1 MGIVW
6 RSCGGSHIQAGW
18 DPAPGVGGALQTG
31 AVRSRPV
38 ILHLDLDA
46 FFTAVEQLHKPS
58 LRGKPVV
65 VGGVGGR
72 GVVSTASYEARAFGV
87 HSAMPTAEARRRCPN
102 AAYLAPRF
110 EAYRD
115 ASVRVMDLT
124 RALTPLVEQVSIDEA
139 YLDLAPSHP
148 DATVESVT
156 ALVEDLRARI
166 HAATGLTA
174 SVGAG
179 TSKLVA
185 KIHSDLAKPDG
196 LLVVPPGEEA
206 ERLAPMSVRAV
217 PGVGPATAARLA
229 AHGVSTV
236 GRLAALE
243 LDEAVALLGKAHGTQ
258 LHAFARGIDDREVVT
273 ERAAKSV
280 SAETT
285 FPSDVTDRV
294 TLGRHVRDLTTR
306 VGARLRD
313 DGLSGRT
320 VVLKVRRHDFS
331 TLTRSTTLD
340 QPTDDDAVVVRHAER
355 LLGGLDVSNGLRLIG
370 VGVSGLSLY
379 TQPDLLDG
387 LLDEPLPAVHTA
399 ADDFDRPDAGGS
411 TEAPPTDDVEVVDA
425 PEPAPGRP
433 SWRPG
438 QDVEHAEHGRGWVQ
452 GSGVGR
458 VTVRFEGPDT
468 EVGRI
473 RTFADDD
480 AALTPADPPKWHGVA
495 AQGSGLLP

>member
-1 MGIVW
+1 M
-6 RSCGGSHIQAGW
+6 RSA
-18 DPAPGVGGALQTG
+18 
-31 AVRSRPV
+31 PV

-72 GVVSTASYEARAFGV
+72 GVVATASYEARVFGIR
-87 HSAMPTAEARRRCPN
+87 SAMPTAEARRRCPN
-102 AAYLAPRF
+102 AAYLYPRF
-110 EAYRD
+110 PAYRD
-115 ASVRVMDLT
+115 CSLAVMALVREV
-124 RALTPLVEQVSIDEA
+124 TPLVEQVSIDEA
-139 YLDLAPSHP
+139 YLDLTPTHP
-148 DATVESVT
+148 GAGADEVAAVAEG
-156 ALVEDLRARI
+156 LRARI
-166 HAATGLTA
+166 RATTGLTA
-174 SVGAG
+174 SIGAG

-196 LLVVPPGEEA
+196 LALVPAGEEA
-206 ERLAPMSVRAV
+206 ARLAPMSVRAI

-229 AHGVSTV
+229 VHGVGTV
-236 GRLAALE
+236 GRLAE
-243 LDEAVALLGKAHGTQ
+243 LGADEAVRLLGRAHGTQ
-258 LHAFARGIDDREVVT
+258 LHAFALGLDEREVVT

-285 FPSDVTDRV
+285 FDVDVTDRV
-294 TLGRHVRDLTTR
+294 RLGRHLRELAER
-306 VGARLRD
+306 VGERLRK

-340 QPTDDDAVVVRHAER
+340 QPTDDVALVVQHAGR
-355 LLGGLDVSNGLRLIG
+355 LLAGLDVADGLRLLG

-387 LLDEPLPAVHTA
+387 LLDAPEPPVRA
-399 ADDFDRPDAGGS
+399 AAGDEGGEEFVRPDAGGGAAS
-411 TEAPPTDDVEVVDA
+411 QIAGEAEPEVTLA
-425 PEPAPGRP
+425 EGPAPAGTP
-433 SWRPG
+433 TWRAG
-438 QDVEHAEHGRGWVQ
+438 QDVTHAEHGAGWVQ

-458 VTVRFEGPDT
+458 VTVRFEGPHT

-473 RTFADDD
+473 RTFAADDP
-480 AALTPADPPKWHGVA
+480 ALAPAEPPVWH
-495 AQGSGLLP
+495 AQAEAEAGPG

>member
-1 MGIVW
+1 
-6 RSCGGSHIQAGW
+6 
-18 DPAPGVGGALQTG
+18 
-31 AVRSRPV
+31 VRSRPV

-115 ASVRVMDLT
+115 ASVRVMDLVRT
-124 RALTPLVEQVSIDEA
+124 LTPLVEQVSIDEA
-139 YLDLAPSHP
+139 YLDLTPSHP

-258 LHAFARGIDDREVVT
+258 LHAFARGLDDREVVT

-387 LLDEPLPAVHTA
+387 LLDDLLDAPVTRGRPTGE
-399 ADDFDRPDAGGS
+399 DFDRPDAGGS
-411 TEAPPTDDVEVVDA
+411 PEPEPAEVVEVVDL

-433 SWRPG
+433 TWRPG
-438 QDVEHAEHGRGWVQ
+438 QDVEHREHGRGWVQ

-468 EVGRI
+468 PVGRI

-480 AALTPADPPKWHGVA
+480 PDLAATDPPVWHGDA
-495 AQGSGLLP
+495 GDDDADGDGDGTPQAG

>member
-1 MGIVW
+1 M
-6 RSCGGSHIQAGW
+6 RA
-18 DPAPGVGGALQTG
+18 
-31 AVRSRPV
+31 RPV

-72 GVVSTASYEARAFGV
+72 GVVSTASYEARVFGV
-87 HSAMPTAEARRRCPN
+87 RSAMPTAEARRRCPH

-115 ASVRVMDLT
+115 ASHVVMDLA
-124 RALTPLVEQVSIDEA
+124 REVTPLLEQVSIDEA
-139 YLDLAPSHP
+139 YLDLTPTLADGGVGTA
-148 DATVESVT
+148 DAVDAVT
-156 ALVEDLRARI
+156 AVAEGLRARI
-166 HAATGLTA
+166 VAATGLTA
-174 SVGAG
+174 SVGAA
-179 TSKLVA
+179 TSKLLA

-196 LLVVPPGEEA
+196 LVVVPPGEEA
-206 ERLAPMSVRAV
+206 ATLAPMPVRAV
-217 PGVGPATAARLA
+217 PGVGPATAARLS
-229 AHGVSTV
+229 AHGVTTV

-243 LDEAVALLGKAHGTQ
+243 LDEAVALLGTAHGTQ
-258 LHAFARGIDDREVVT
+258 LHAFAHGVDDREVVT

-294 TLGRHVRDLTTR
+294 RLGSVLRDLAGR
-306 VGARLRD
+306 VGDRLRA

-320 VVLKVRRHDFS
+320 IVLKARRHDFS

-340 QPTDDDAVVVRHAER
+340 QPTDEDAVVVRHAER
-355 LLGGLDVSNGLRLIG
+355 LLGGLDVSDGLRLLG

-379 TQPDLLDG
+379 VQPDLLDG
-387 LLDEPLPAVHTA
+387 LLDDAPPPVRESDDD
-399 ADDFDRPDAGGS
+399 DDFVRPDAGGS
-411 TEAPPTDDVEVVDA
+411 TAADRGPVPVVAEPVPPA
-425 PEPAPGRP
+425 AP

-438 QDVEHAEHGRGWVQ
+438 QDVEHAEHGAGWVQ

-458 VTVRFEGPDT
+458 VTVRFEGPNT
-468 EVGRI
+468 PVGRV
-473 RTFADDD
+473 RTFATDDPD
-480 AALTPADPPKWHGVA
+480 LVPAAPPVWHPDDG
-495 AQGSGLLP
+495 

>member
-1 MGIVW
+1 MHPPAEGAH
-6 RSCGGSHIQAGW
+6 RRPTGGV
-18 DPAPGVGGALQTG
+18 GVGGALQTG

-115 ASVRVMDLT
+115 ASLRVMDLT

-139 YLDLAPSHP
+139 YLDLTPSHP

-156 ALVEDLRARI
+156 GLVEDLRARI
-166 HAATGLTA
+166 QAATGLTA

-258 LHAFARGIDDREVVT
+258 LHAFARGVDDREVVT

-285 FPSDVTDRV
+285 FPTDVTDRV

-387 LLDEPLPAVHTA
+387 LLDEPVTPVRTTSE
-399 ADDFDRPDAGGS
+399 DFDRPDAGGS
-411 TEAPPTDDVEVVDA
+411 PEALPTEDVEVVDTS
-425 PEPAPGRP
+425 EPAPGRP

-438 QDVEHAEHGRGWVQ
+438 QDVEHAEHGPGWVQ

-458 VTVRFEGPDT
+458 VTVRFEGPGT

-480 AALTPADPPKWHGVA
+480 AALTPADPPVWHGEV

>member
-1 MGIVW
+1 M
-6 RSCGGSHIQAGW
+6 
-18 DPAPGVGGALQTG
+18 
-31 AVRSRPV
+31 RSRPV

-87 HSAMPTAEARRRCPN
+87 RSAMPTAEARRRCPN

-110 EAYRD
+110 EAYREC
-115 ASVRVMDLT
+115 SLRVMDLA
-124 RALTPLVEQVSIDEA
+124 RGVTPLVEQVSIDEA
-139 YLDLAPSHP
+139 YLDLTPVDSP
-148 DATVESVT
+148 LDVDDVT
-156 ALVEDLRARI
+156 ALAEDLRARI
-166 HAATGLTA
+166 RAATGLTV
-174 SVGAG
+174 SVGGG

-206 ERLAPMSVRAV
+206 ARLAPMSVRAI

-229 AHGVSTV
+229 ANGVATV

-243 LDEAVALLGKAHGTQ
+243 LDDAVALLGSAHGRQ
-258 LHAFARGIDDREVVT
+258 LHAFAHGVDDREVVL

-285 FPSDVTDRV
+285 FDVDVTDRV
-294 TLGRHVRDLTTR
+294 RLGRHLRELGAR
-306 VGARLRD
+306 VGGRLRA

-331 TLTRSTTLD
+331 TLTRSVTLD
-340 QPTDDDAVVVRHAER
+340 QPTDDDAAVVRHAER
-355 LLGGLDVSNGLRLIG
+355 LLGGVDVGDGLRLVG
-370 VGVSGLSLY
+370 VGVAGLSLY

-387 LLDEPLPAVHTA
+387 LLDEDEPEEDEMPEAVG
-399 ADDFDRPDAGGS
+399 ADIPG
-411 TEAPPTDDVEVVDA
+411 
-425 PEPAPGRP
+425 PAPDPTPSRP
-433 SWRPG
+433 TWRPG
-438 QDVEHAEHGRGWVQ
+438 QDVEHVEHGPGWVQ

-458 VTVRFEGPDT
+458 VTVRFEGPHT
-468 EVGRI
+468 EVGRV

-480 AALTPADPPKWHGVA
+480 PDLTPAPPPVWEPG
-495 AQGSGLLP
+495 G

>member
-1 MGIVW
+1 M
-6 RSCGGSHIQAGW
+6 RA
-18 DPAPGVGGALQTG
+18 
-31 AVRSRPV
+31 RPV

-72 GVVSTASYEARAFGV
+72 GVVATASYEARVFGV

-102 AAYLAPRF
+102 AAYLGPRF

-115 ASVRVMDLT
+115 CSVRVMDLA
-124 RALTPLVEQVSIDEA
+124 REVTPLLEQVSIDEA
-139 YLDLAPSHP
+139 YLDLGPTHP
-148 DATVESVT
+148 DADLATVTDLAEG
-156 ALVEDLRARI
+156 LRARVRE
-166 HAATGLTA
+166 ATGLTV
-174 SVGAG
+174 SIGAG

-196 LLVVPPGEEA
+196 LIVVPAGEEA
-206 ERLAPMSVRAV
+206 ERLAPMTVRAI

-229 AHGVSTV
+229 ANGVTTV
-236 GRLAALE
+236 GRLAALG
-243 LDEAVALLGKAHGTQ
+243 LDEAVALLGRAHGTQ
-258 LHAFARGIDDREVVT
+258 LHAFARGLDDREVVT

-285 FPSDVTDRV
+285 FDVDVTDRV
-294 TLGRHVRDLTTR
+294 RLGRHLRELADR
-306 VGARLRD
+306 VGTRLRQ

-340 QPTDDDAVVVRHAER
+340 QPTDDEATVVRHAER
-355 LLGGLDVSNGLRLIG
+355 LLGGIDVADGLRLIG

-387 LLDEPLPAVHTA
+387 LLDAPDRPRPVLPSSEA
-399 ADDFDRPDAGGS
+399 FERPDAGGGEPQAEPEIRQQPEPVLS
-411 TEAPPTDDVEVVDA
+411 PDA
-425 PEPAPGRP
+425 PH
-433 SWRPG
+433 WRPG

-458 VTVRFEGPDT
+458 VTVRFEGPHT
-468 EVGRI
+468 EVGRV
-473 RTFADDD
+473 RTFATDDPAL
-480 AALTPADPPKWHGVA
+480 AAAPPPTWVPGGA
-495 AQGSGLLP
+495 PDGA

>member
-1 MGIVW
+1 M
-6 RSCGGSHIQAGW
+6 
-18 DPAPGVGGALQTG
+18 
-31 AVRSRPV
+31 RSRPV

-72 GVVSTASYEARAFGV
+72 GVVSTASYEARAFGLR
-87 HSAMPTAEARRRCPN
+87 SAMPTAEARRRCPH

-115 ASVRVMDLT
+115 ASARVMEIVRDLS
-124 RALTPLVEQVSIDEA
+124 PLVEQVSIDEA
-139 YLDLAPSHP
+139 YLDLTPTLP
-148 DATVESVT
+148 DADVDTVT

-166 HAATGLTA
+166 RARTGLTA

-196 LLVVPPGEEA
+196 SLVVPPGEEA
-206 ERLAPMSVRAV
+206 QRLAPMSVRAI
-217 PGVGPATAARLA
+217 PGVGPATAARLSA
-229 AHGVSTV
+229 RGVATV
-236 GRLAALE
+236 GRLAELT
-243 LDEAVALLGKAHGTQ
+243 LDEAVSLLGTAHGTQ
-258 LHAFARGIDDREVVT
+258 LHAFAHGIDPREVVV

-285 FPSDVTDRV
+285 FDVDVTDRV
-294 TLGRHVRDLTTR
+294 RLGRHLRELAER
-306 VGARLRD
+306 VGQRLRK

-320 VVLKVRRHDFS
+320 VVLKARRHDFS
-331 TLTRSTTLD
+331 TLTRSVTLD
-340 QPTDDDAVVVRHAER
+340 QPTDDDAAVVRQAER
-355 LLGGLDVSNGLRLIG
+355 LLAALDVTDGLRLLG

-387 LLDEPLPAVHTA
+387 LLDDVVPDRPVVGSGGDE
-399 ADDFDRPDAGGS
+399 DDDEAFVRPDAGGGS
-411 TEAPPTDDVEVVDA
+411 AADGPVVADPVESPDGVVPTAPDRPT
-425 PEPAPGRP
+425 
-433 SWRPG
+433 WRPG
-438 QDVEHAEHGRGWVQ
+438 QDVEHAEHGAGWVQ

-458 VTVRFEGPDT
+458 VTVRFEGPHT
-468 EVGRI
+468 PVGRV

-480 AALTPADPPKWHGVA
+480 PDLSPAPPPRWEPEDG
-495 AQGSGLLP
+495 

>member
-1 MGIVW
+1 M
-6 RSCGGSHIQAGW
+6 
-18 DPAPGVGGALQTG
+18 
-31 AVRSRPV
+31 RSRPV

-72 GVVSTASYEARAFGV
+72 GVVSTASYEARVFGV
-87 HSAMPTAEARRRCPN
+87 HSAMPTAEARRRCPH

-115 ASVRVMDLT
+115 ASVRVMDLA

-139 YLDLAPSHP
+139 YLDLTPSHP

-156 ALVEDLRARI
+156 AVVEDLRARI

-196 LLVVPPGEEA
+196 SLVVPPGEEA

-243 LDEAVALLGKAHGTQ
+243 LDEAVALLGRAHGTQ
-258 LHAFARGIDDREVVT
+258 LHAFARGVDDREVVT

-285 FPSDVTDRV
+285 FPADVTDRV

-387 LLDEPLPAVHTA
+387 LLDGLLDEPVTPVRTT
-399 ADDFDRPDAGGS
+399 ADDFDRPDAGGT
-411 TEAPPTDDVEVVDA
+411 TEPSPAPDVEVVEA
-425 PEPAPGRP
+425 PDPAPGRP
-433 SWRPG
+433 AWRPG

-468 EVGRI
+468 GVGRI
-473 RTFADDD
+473 RTLAADDPD
-480 AALTPADPPKWHGVA
+480 LSPADPPVWHG
-495 AQGSGLLP
+495 G

>member
-1 MGIVW
+1 M
-6 RSCGGSHIQAGW
+6 
-18 DPAPGVGGALQTG
+18 
-31 AVRSRPV
+31 RSRPV

-87 HSAMPTAEARRRCPN
+87 HSAMPTAEARRRCPH
-102 AAYLAPRF
+102 AAYLSPRF

-115 ASVRVMDLT
+115 ASVRVMDLA
-124 RALTPLVEQVSIDEA
+124 RAVTPLLEQVSIDEA
-139 YLDLAPSHP
+139 YLDLTPAHP

-156 ALVEDLRARI
+156 ALVEDLRAGI

-196 LLVVPPGEEA
+196 LLVVPPGTEA
-206 ERLAPMSVRAV
+206 ERLAPMSVRAI
-217 PGVGPATAARLA
+217 PGVGPATAARLT
-229 AHGVSTV
+229 AHGVGTV
-236 GRLAALE
+236 GRLAALD
-243 LDEAVALLGKAHGTQ
+243 LGEAVALLGKAHGTQ
-258 LHAFARGIDDREVVT
+258 LHAFAHGVDDREVVT

-285 FPSDVTDRV
+285 FPTDVTDRV
-294 TLGRHVRDLTTR
+294 TLGRHVRELTAR
-306 VGARLRD
+306 VGRRLRA

-340 QPTDDDAVVVRHAER
+340 QPTDDDAAVVRHAER
-355 LLGGLDVSNGLRLIG
+355 LLAGLDVSNGLRLIG

-387 LLDEPLPAVHTA
+387 LLDETLAPVRTTA
-399 ADDFDRPDAGGS
+399 EDFDRPDAGGADDPDPS
-411 TEAPPTDDVEVVDA
+411 PDVELVDTSGPPT
-425 PEPAPGRP
+425 GRP
-433 SWRPG
+433 TWRPG
-438 QDVEHAEHGRGWVQ
+438 QDVQHAEHGRGWVQ

-458 VTVRFEGPDT
+458 VTVRFEGPGT
-468 EVGRI
+468 PVGRV

-480 AALTPADPPKWHGVA
+480 PDLVATDPPRWP
-495 AQGSGLLP
+495 AQDDHITDDY

>member
-1 MGIVW
+1 M
-6 RSCGGSHIQAGW
+6 RA
-18 DPAPGVGGALQTG
+18 
-31 AVRSRPV
+31 RPV

-72 GVVSTASYEARAFGV
+72 GVVSTASYEARVFGV
-87 HSAMPTAEARRRCPN
+87 HSAMPTAEARRRCPH

-115 ASVRVMDLT
+115 CSVRVMELA
-124 RALTPLVEQVSIDEA
+124 RALTPLIEQVSIDEA
-139 YLDLAPSHP
+139 YLDLAPTHP
-148 DATVESVT
+148 DADVAVVTTVAE
-156 ALVEDLRARI
+156 ELRAAI
-166 HAATGLTA
+166 EAATGLTA

-258 LHAFARGIDDREVVT
+258 LHAFARGVDDREVVT

-285 FPSDVTDRV
+285 FDVDVTDRV
-294 TLGRHVRDLTTR
+294 RLGEHVRRLTAR
-306 VGARLRD
+306 VGERLRA

-331 TLTRSTTLD
+331 TQTRSTTLD
-340 QPTDDDAVVVRHAER
+340 QPTDADAVVVRHAER
-355 LLGGLDVSNGLRLIG
+355 LLAGLDVADGLRLIG

-387 LLDEPLPAVHTA
+387 LLDEVAPPVRRGAPTEDEEFV
-399 ADDFDRPDAGGS
+399 RPDAGG
-411 TEAPPTDDVEVVDA
+411 EVVDDPVERA
-425 PEPAPGRP
+425 PAPSPSAPARP
-433 SWRPG
+433 VWRPG
-438 QDVEHAEHGRGWVQ
+438 QDVEHAEHGPGWVQ

-458 VTVRFEGPDT
+458 VTVRFEGPHT
-468 EVGRI
+468 GVGRI
-473 RTFADDD
+473 RTFAADDP
-480 AALTPADPPKWHGVA
+480 ALAPADPPRWDPEA
-495 AQGSGLLP
+495 DD

>member
-1 MGIVW
+1 M
-6 RSCGGSHIQAGW
+6 RA
-18 DPAPGVGGALQTG
+18 
-31 AVRSRPV
+31 RPV

-72 GVVSTASYEARAFGV
+72 GVVSTASYEARVFGV
-87 HSAMPTAEARRRCPN
+87 HSAMPTADARRRCPN

-115 ASVRVMDLT
+115 CSVQVMELA
-124 RALTPLVEQVSIDEA
+124 REVTPLLEQVSIDEA
-139 YLDLAPSHP
+139 YLDLTPTHP

-156 ALVEDLRARI
+156 EVAEELRARI
-166 HAATGLTA
+166 RAATGLTA
-174 SVGAG
+174 SIGAG

-196 LLVVPPGEEA
+196 LALVPPGEEA
-206 ERLAPMSVRAV
+206 ERLAPMSVRAI
-217 PGVGPATAARLA
+217 PGVGPATAARLS
-229 AHGVSTV
+229 AHGVTTV
-236 GRLAALE
+236 GRLASLD

-258 LHAFARGIDDREVVT
+258 LHAFSRGVDDREVVT

-285 FPSDVTDRV
+285 FDVDVTDRV
-294 TLGRHVRDLTTR
+294 RLARHLRELAER
-306 VGARLRD
+306 VGTRLRK

-340 QPTDDDAVVVRHAER
+340 QPTDEDAAVVRHAER
-355 LLGGLDVSNGLRLIG
+355 LLGGLDVSDGLRLLG

-387 LLDEPLPAVHTA
+387 LLDDALPPVRSA
-399 ADDFDRPDAGGS
+399 AEEFDRPDAGGS
-411 TEAPPTDDVEVVDA
+411 SVADSPAVADDGDTPGPAAEAS
-425 PEPAPGRP
+425 PGP
-433 SWRPG
+433 VAWRPG
-438 QDVEHAEHGRGWVQ
+438 QDVEHTEHGRGWVQ

-473 RTFADDD
+473 RTFAAEDPALVPTTPPVWHPTPPGGGDNGARDPRRAD
-480 AALTPADPPKWHGVA
+480 ARGR
-495 AQGSGLLP
+495 

>member
-1 MGIVW
+1 M
-6 RSCGGSHIQAGW
+6 
-18 DPAPGVGGALQTG
+18 
-31 AVRSRPV
+31 RSRPV

-72 GVVSTASYEARAFGV
+72 GVVSTASYEARAFGIR
-87 HSAMPTAEARRRCPN
+87 SAMPTSEARRRCPN
-102 AAYLAPRF
+102 AAFLSPRF

-115 ASVRVMDLT
+115 ASATVMALVRE
-124 RALTPLVEQVSIDEA
+124 LTPLVEQVSIDEA
-139 YLDLAPSHP
+139 YLDLTPEHP
-148 DATVESVT
+148 RADVELVT
-156 ALVEDLRARI
+156 ALAEGLRARI
-166 HAATGLTA
+166 RERTGLTA

-206 ERLAPMSVRAV
+206 ERLAPMAVRAV
-217 PGVGPATAARLA
+217 PGVGPATAARLT
-229 AHGVSTV
+229 AHGIATV
-236 GRLAALE
+236 GRLAALD

-258 LHAFARGIDDREVVT
+258 LHAFAHGVDDREVVT

-285 FPSDVTDRV
+285 FETDVTDRV
-294 TLGRHVRDLTTR
+294 RLGEHVRRLTAR
-306 VGARLRD
+306 VAERMRE

-340 QPTDDDAVVVRHAER
+340 QPTDEEPVVVRHAQR
-355 LLGGLDVSNGLRLIG
+355 LLAGLDVSDGLRLIG

-379 TQPDLLDG
+379 TQPDLLGD
-387 LLDEPLPAVHTA
+387 LLDDAPLPPVRG
-399 ADDFDRPDAGGS
+399 DRPDFDRPDAGG
-411 TEAPPTDDVEVVDA
+411 PPPPDPSPTVVPEA
-425 PEPAPGRP
+425 PEPTPARPG
-433 SWRPG
+433 WRPG
-438 QDVEHAEHGRGWVQ
+438 QDVEHTEHGRGWVQ

-458 VTVRFEGPDT
+458 VTVRFEGPHT
-468 EVGRI
+468 EVGRV
-473 RTFADDD
+473 RTFAVDDPDLVVVPPPVWQAEGPGSAGDDVVDDD
-480 AALTPADPPKWHGVA
+480 VDG
-495 AQGSGLLP
+495 

>member
-1 MGIVW
+1 M
-6 RSCGGSHIQAGW
+6 RA
-18 DPAPGVGGALQTG
+18 
-31 AVRSRPV
+31 RPV

-72 GVVSTASYEARAFGV
+72 GVVSTASYEARVFGV
-87 HSAMPTAEARRRCPN
+87 RSAMPTADARRRCPN

-115 ASVRVMDLT
+115 CSLRVMELA
-124 RALTPLVEQVSIDEA
+124 REVTPLLEQVSIDEA
-139 YLDLAPSHP
+139 YLDLTPTHP

-156 ALVEDLRARI
+156 EAAEGLRARI
-166 HAATGLTA
+166 RAATGLTA
-174 SVGAG
+174 SIGAG
-179 TSKLVA
+179 TSKLIA

-196 LLVVPPGEEA
+196 LALVPPGEEA
-206 ERLAPMSVRAV
+206 ERLAPMSVRAI
-217 PGVGPATAARLA
+217 PGVGPATAARLS
-229 AHGVSTV
+229 AHGVGTV
-236 GRLAALE
+236 GQLAALE

-258 LHAFARGIDDREVVT
+258 LHAFAHGVDAREVVT

-285 FPSDVTDRV
+285 FDVDVTDRV
-294 TLGRHVRDLTTR
+294 RLVRHLRELAER
-306 VGARLRD
+306 VGTRLRK

-340 QPTDDDAVVVRHAER
+340 QPTDEDAAVVRHAER
-355 LLGGLDVSNGLRLIG
+355 LLAGLDVSDGLRLIG

-387 LLDEPLPAVHTA
+387 LLDPPLPPVRA
-399 ADDFDRPDAGGS
+399 AGEEFDRPDAGGS
-411 TEAPPTDDVEVVDA
+411 VGGAPAEEGEVPDA
-425 PEPAPGRP
+425 PAAAPGRP
-433 SWRPG
+433 AWRPG
-438 QDVEHAEHGRGWVQ
+438 QDVEHTEHGRGWVQ

-458 VTVRFEGPDT
+458 VTVRFEGPHT

-473 RTFADDD
+473 RTFVDDD
-480 AALTPADPPKWHGVA
+480 AELAPADPPVWRPP
-495 AQGSGLLP
+495 GSAG

>member
-1 MGIVW
+1 M
-6 RSCGGSHIQAGW
+6 RSA
-18 DPAPGVGGALQTG
+18 
-31 AVRSRPV
+31 PV

-72 GVVSTASYEARAFGV
+72 GVVATASYEARVFGIR
-87 HSAMPTAEARRRCPN
+87 SAMPTAEARRRCPN
-102 AAYLAPRF
+102 AAYLHPRF
-110 EAYRD
+110 PAYRD
-115 ASVRVMDLT
+115 CSLAVMALVREV
-124 RALTPLVEQVSIDEA
+124 TPLVEQVSIDEA
-139 YLDLAPSHP
+139 YLDLTPTHP
-148 DATVESVT
+148 GADADEVAAVAEG
-156 ALVEDLRARI
+156 LRARI
-166 HAATGLTA
+166 RATTGLTA
-174 SVGAG
+174 SIGAG

-196 LLVVPPGEEA
+196 LALVPAGEEA
-206 ERLAPMSVRAV
+206 ARLAPMSVRAI

-229 AHGVSTV
+229 VHGIGTV
-236 GRLAALE
+236 GRLAE
-243 LDEAVALLGKAHGTQ
+243 LGADEAVRLLGRAHGTQ
-258 LHAFARGIDDREVVT
+258 LHAFALGLDDREVVT

-285 FPSDVTDRV
+285 FDVDVTDRV
-294 TLGRHVRDLTTR
+294 RLARHLRQLAER
-306 VGARLRD
+306 VGVRLRT

-340 QPTDDDAVVVRHAER
+340 QPTDDVALVVQHAGR
-355 LLGGLDVSNGLRLIG
+355 LLAGLDVADGLRLLG

-387 LLDEPLPAVHTA
+387 LLDAPEPQVRPETGDAVDGDDD
-399 ADDFDRPDAGGS
+399 DDFVRPDAGGGAAPE
-411 TEAPPTDDVEVVDA
+411 THGVPKVEVTLAEHPAPPGPPT
-425 PEPAPGRP
+425 
-433 SWRPG
+433 WRPG
-438 QDVEHAEHGRGWVQ
+438 QDVTHAEDGAGWVQ

-458 VTVRFEGPDT
+458 VTVRFEGPHT

-473 RTFADDD
+473 RTFAADDPD
-480 AALTPADPPKWHGVA
+480 LAPADPPVWHPA
-495 AQGSGLLP
+495 SP

>member
-1 MGIVW
+1 
-6 RSCGGSHIQAGW
+6 
-18 DPAPGVGGALQTG
+18 
-31 AVRSRPV
+31 VRSRPV

-87 HSAMPTAEARRRCPN
+87 HSAMPTAEARRRCPH

-115 ASVRVMDLT
+115 ASVHVMDLART
-124 RALTPLVEQVSIDEA
+124 LTPLVEQVSIDEA
-139 YLDLAPSHP
+139 YLDLTPSHP
-148 DATVESVT
+148 EATVESVT

-166 HAATGLTA
+166 HERTGLTA

-243 LDEAVALLGKAHGTQ
+243 LDEAVALLGRAHGTQ
-258 LHAFARGIDDREVVT
+258 LHAFARGVDDREVVT

-355 LLGGLDVSNGLRLIG
+355 LLAGLDVADGLRLLG

-387 LLDEPLPAVHTA
+387 LLDEPLPAVHTT

-411 TEAPPTDDVEVVDA
+411 PEARPSEQVEVVDA

-433 SWRPG
+433 GWRPG

-458 VTVRFEGPDT
+458 VTVRFEGPHT

-480 AALTPADPPKWHGVA
+480 PALTPAEPPVWRGEV